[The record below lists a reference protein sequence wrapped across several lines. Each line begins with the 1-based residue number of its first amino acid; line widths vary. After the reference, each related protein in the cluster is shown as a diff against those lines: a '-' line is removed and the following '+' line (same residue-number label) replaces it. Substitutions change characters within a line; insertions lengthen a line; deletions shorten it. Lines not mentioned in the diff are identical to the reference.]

1 MHGEKCPAHMFF
13 SNVPPYYPHSHLLR
27 RYLRCL
33 RGRTEFKART
43 CYLGFVQLGSVTLN
57 GRPSIYFTFDF
68 LTQPL
73 AYLPPHDINLS
84 SGLQRTQARDRKVNP

>member
-1 MHGEKCPAHMFF
+1 MSSIFCADIVDAWIAGAI
-13 SNVPPYYPHSHLLR
+13 
-27 RYLRCL
+27 
-33 RGRTEFKART
+33 FKVRT
-43 CYLGFVQLGSVTLN
+43 CHLGFVQLGSVTLN